1 MSAPSG
7 ARISRTMIVMMTAIT
22 PSLKASIRDF
32 VNQRLVAR
40 RAGGAPGQILS
51 IFWISTIVPAMW
63 ELGSGSPDELSGTC
77 RQLRPR
83 QVEDGLLRH
92 GGVHRAAQP
101 ANRVQ
106 RGRVDAQAVQ
116 ERLRDVEVHDLPD
129 HVIRAQG

>member
-1 MSAPSG
+1 TKPITALRHTGIRGFSAATSAPCG
-7 ARISRTMIVMMTAIT
+7 ARISSTMIVMMTAIT

-40 RAGGAPGQILS
+40 LA
-51 IFWISTIVPAMW
+51 
-63 ELGSGSPDELSGTC
+63 GTC

-92 GGVHRAAQP
+92 VGVHRAAQP
-101 ANRVQ
+101 ADRVQ

-116 ERLRDVEVHDLPD
+116 ERL
-129 HVIRAQG
+129 